1 MFKKIAVALDGS
13 KCADEALDVAINLA
27 QNEAAELFVCSI
39 VDPRALAAVT
49 PLPAI
54 EPVIAAGEIEARQL
68 VQAAVEKAL
77 HAGVFAEGETHFGS
91 SFQEIVRFAKRRTV
105 DAIVMGTHGRS
116 GLKRLLLGSVAENV
130 LRNAS
135 CPVIVVR
142 EGSSKTVAA

>member
-13 KCADEALDVAINLA
+13 KCADEALDIAINLA
-27 QNEAAELFVCSI
+27 QNEAAQLFICAI
-39 VDPRALAAVT
+39 IDPRALAAST

-54 EPVIAAGEIEARQL
+54 EPVIAAYEVETRKLVEAT
-68 VQAAVEKAL
+68 VEKA
-77 HAGVFAEGETHFGS
+77 HRAGVVAEGETHFGS
-91 SFQEIVRFAKRRTV
+91 PPEEIVRFAKRRAA

-116 GLKRLLLGSVAENV
+116 GLKRLLVGSVAENV

-142 EGSSKTVAA
+142 EGSAKAALA